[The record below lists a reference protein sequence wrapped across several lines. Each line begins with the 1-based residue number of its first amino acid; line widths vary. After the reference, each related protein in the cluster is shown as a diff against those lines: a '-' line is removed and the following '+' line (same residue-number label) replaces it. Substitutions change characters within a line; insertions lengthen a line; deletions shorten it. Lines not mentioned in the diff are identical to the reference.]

1 MWLNYEYLN
10 LFTRQC
16 HEEETKKM
24 TIWCYYQMD
33 VTKWFKA
40 QCGNRN
46 IAKKYIKIMKNNVNT
61 DNCKCEKSQLTFH
74 NWVLIK

>member
-1 MWLNYEYLN
+1 MCLNYEYLN

-46 IAKKYIKIMKNNVNT
+46 IAKMYI
-61 DNCKCEKSQLTFH
+61 
-74 NWVLIK
+74 